1 MLRLSEKLKKAEDKI
16 NAFIS
21 ENKSKLP
28 TYIGIGLLIL
38 YFYGM
43 LVRFIGVGALNFRN
57 ATNED
62 WFTLNP
68 FKNIG
73 ALFTPYGFLITL
85 FIILMYCLFS
95 KKGYQFLSGYKTVRD
110 KERGIEI
117 LPEGTH
123 GTSGWMNKSEL
134 SEVLVKGSL
143 ASLDET
149 LFGKLE
155 NGEYVSL
162 KDMRGMNKNIIIYGS
177 PGTGKSR
184 GFVMP
189 FAMQAVK
196 RGESLIMVDPKAEF
210 YEMYSEFFR
219 EQDYTVCAYNLLD
232 LFASDGWNCV
242 TETANDLNLVQN
254 VAEIIIKNTSSES
267 DKDDF
272 WAKAEKNLLM
282 ALLHYVGTM
291 AYPGTDKLLPVEE
304 RSLGTI
310 YKILSSTSV
319 QELDAKFRSLPP
331 DHPALPPYGIFRQAH
346 KQIWGNII
354 IGLGNRLNVFQNK
367 LVDDITKHHE
377 IDLTLPG
384 KQKCAYFCIISDQ
397 DSSLEFLSSMFFSLL
412 FVKLFDFARSQPN
425 RRLPVCVNVLMD
437 EFCNISLLDSKKI
450 FSVARSRN
458 INIQAAIQS
467 IAQIA
472 NRYPK
477 NEWQEIIGDCDYQ
490 LFLGCNDMMT
500 AEHISGQCGE
510 ITVRV
515 NNSMIP
521 MTSLFSPLVR
531 EMRSYTQNKT
541 GTGRPLMM
549 PDEVRRLPK
558 NQAIL
563 LIRGSKPL
571 KLTKITPEEHPY
583 FSKLKPCKAIDYEPL
598 WQRKEKE
605 NSKSATVAQ
614 SHNVPDYQVKI
625 PIESDN
631 EINDE
636 IQLDEQDKAPDKK
649 ISYQSAENY
658 NYKKETPKNI

>member
-1 MLRLSEKLKKAEDKI
+1 MFRLSEKLKELEDKVDG
-16 NAFIS
+16 FIS
-21 ENKSKLP
+21 KQKKNLPKLI
-28 TYIGIGLLIL
+28 TLGVVIM

-43 LVRFIGVGALNFRN
+43 VIRCIGVGILNFRN
-57 ATNED
+57 ATNEE
-62 WFTLNP
+62 WFTFNP
-68 FKNIG
+68 FRNIG
-73 ALFTPYGFLITL
+73 AIFTPYGIMITL
-85 FIILMYCLFS
+85 FIVIMYCLFN
-95 KKGYQFLSGYKTVRD
+95 KKGYQLLSGYKTVRD

-123 GTSGWMNKSEL
+123 GTSGWMNKKEL
-134 SEVLVKGSL
+134 LSVLDKGNL
-143 ASLDET
+143 GTIDET
-149 LFGKLE
+149 LFGKLD
-155 NGEYVSL
+155 NGEYVGL
-162 KDMRGMNKNIIIYGS
+162 KDMRGMNKNVIIYGS

-196 RGESLIMVDPKAEF
+196 RNESLIMVDPKAEF

-219 EQDYTVCAYNLLD
+219 EQGYTVKAYNLLD
-232 LFASDGWNCV
+232 LCASDGWNCV
-242 TETANDLNLVQN
+242 AESANDLNLVQN
-254 VAEIIIKNTSSES
+254 VAEIIIDNTSSES

-272 WAKAEKNLLM
+272 WAKSEKNLLM
-282 ALLHYVGTM
+282 ALLHYVGSLKQ
-291 AYPGTDKLLPVEE
+291 PGTNKLLPIEE

-310 YKILSSTSV
+310 YKILSTTSV

-384 KQKCAYFCIISDQ
+384 KEKCAYFCIISDQ

-412 FVKLFDFARSQPN
+412 FVKLFDFARCQEN

-437 EFCNISLLDSKKI
+437 EFCNISLLESKKI

-472 NRYPK
+472 NRYPR

-500 AEHISGQCGE
+500 AEHISDQCGE
-510 ITVRV
+510 VTVRV
-515 NNSMIP
+515 NNSMLP
-521 MTSLFSPLVR
+521 MPPLFSPLLNATKPY
-531 EMRSYTQNKT
+531 MHNKT
-541 GTGRPLMM
+541 STGRPLMM
-549 PDEVRRLPK
+549 PDEVRRMSK
-558 NQAIL
+558 DKAIL

-571 KLTKITPEEHPY
+571 MLNKITPEEHPL
-583 FSKLKPCKAIDYEPL
+583 FEKLKPCKAIDHKPL
-598 WQRKEKE
+598 WQAKPK
-605 NSKSATVAQ
+605 KSAPVAQ
-614 SHNVPDYQVKI
+614 SSVQVKL
-625 PIESDN
+625 PIYDEPDDN
-631 EINDE
+631 EE
-636 IQLDEQDKAPDKK
+636 IELDSEDLTPGTK
-649 ISYQSAENY
+649 ISRKLEPQR
-658 NYKKETPKNI
+658 YKQDEPKNI